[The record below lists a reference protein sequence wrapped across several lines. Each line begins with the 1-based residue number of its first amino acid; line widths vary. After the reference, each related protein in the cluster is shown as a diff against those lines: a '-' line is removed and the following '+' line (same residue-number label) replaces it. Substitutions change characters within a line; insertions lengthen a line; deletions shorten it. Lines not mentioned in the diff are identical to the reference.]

1 METKTINSEVFLN
14 GLVDLLAEL
23 KDSQTENIEKAAE
36 IVADTVQ
43 NDGVVHVFGSGHS
56 YGFGVEMANRP
67 GSLVP
72 IHSIATHEMVTR
84 GLYTY
89 ADFKDPNNVFER
101 RPGVAD
107 QFYDMYEIH
116 PQDCFIIISN
126 SGINGMVIDLALKA
140 KEMNHKVIVVTSM
153 QHTTAEPSRH
163 PAGKKLYEIG
173 DLVIDNCG
181 PRGDALL
188 ETGKI
193 EKICSVSSI
202 TGAIIAQGIGLG
214 AMDILKERGVEAP
227 VLTGDA
233 DHDSKVRAHYG
244 NRI

>member
-1 METKTINSEVFLN
+1 METKTINSDIFVD
-14 GLVDLLAEL
+14 GLTDLLVTL
-23 KDSQTENIEKAAE
+23 KDTQAENIEKAAE
-36 IVADTVQ
+36 IVADTIQ

-56 YGFGVEMANRP
+56 YGFGVEMINRT

-72 IHSIATHEMVTR
+72 VHNIATAEMVIK

-89 ADFKDPNNVFER
+89 EDFKDPNNKFER